1 MTAINRYVGILS
13 VVITGVGVGDGVS
26 AEVRISVGEGSGVI
40 VGVIRGRVYREEKDD
55 RSVDTSRAVLMNIQS
70 EL

>member
-13 VVITGVGVGDGVS
+13 VVITGVGVGDGVG
-26 AEVRISVGEGSGVI
+26 AEVRVSVGEGSGVI